1 MSPVVNLPPRRL
13 TISVREA
20 RLIVERILLTLDIG
34 SGYAPAVRDVVLTS
48 QALGRAGFVGLADTD
63 RQTSLRVGAAH
74 LAKVSVQRYATY
86 MAVTAPQLHAWL
98 VLPIWLDQ
106 IVAKVRQDGSCECR
120 IAGVTEPAELFAI
133 VPHAARY
140 GIRAVF
146 DLDEEGGRVY
156 AEAASGAEATMSNP
170 CLQRAL
176 REGFDVAEAQW
187 WPLYEA
193 SKKAL
198 SPDSVTSRRH
208 AGPTI
213 VQDDGTVI
221 GRPPADD
228 DTDIALLR
236 HPH

>member
-1 MSPVVNLPPRRL
+1 MFPVVNLPPRRL

-20 RLIVERILLTLDIG
+20 RLIVERILLTLDLG
-34 SGYAPAVRDVVLTS
+34 SGYAPSVRDVVLTS
-48 QALGRAGFVGLADTD
+48 QSLGRAGFVGLADTR
-63 RQTSLRVGAAH
+63 RQASLKAGAAH
-74 LAKVSVQRYATY
+74 LANVSVQRKASDI
-86 MAVTAPQLHAWL
+86 MVTAPQLHAWL

-106 IVAKVRQDGSCECR
+106 IVAQVRQDGACVCS
-120 IAGVTEPAELFAI
+120 ISGVTEPAELAAI

-140 GIRAVF
+140 GIRVAF
-146 DLDEEGGRVY
+146 DLEEDGGRVH
-156 AEAASGAEATMSNP
+156 AQAAAGDDAAVSNP
-170 CLQRAL
+170 CLQQAL